1 MISKTGL
8 GNKGERMAS
17 DFLKNKGMEI
27 LQRNFRYGH
36 KEIDIVAKDGNTI
49 AFVEVKTALSKNFG
63 SPEEWVTPKKQK
75 QLIEAA
81 NFFIS
86 KNQLA
91 CDGFRFD
98 VVAIDMQAGPKI
110 LHIKNAF
117 TA

>member
-1 MISKTGL
+1 
-8 GNKGERMAS
+8 MAA
-17 DFLKNKGMEI
+17 DFLKNKG
-27 LQRNFRYGH
+27 LVVLHRNFRYGH
-36 KEIDIVAKDGNTI
+36 KEIDIIARDGNTV
-49 AFVEVKTALSKNFG
+49 AFVEVKTARSKNFG
-63 SPEEWVTPKKQK
+63 SPEGWVTPRKQK

-86 KNQLA
+86 QNQLA

-98 VVAIDMQAGPKI
+98 VVAIDLKGSPKI